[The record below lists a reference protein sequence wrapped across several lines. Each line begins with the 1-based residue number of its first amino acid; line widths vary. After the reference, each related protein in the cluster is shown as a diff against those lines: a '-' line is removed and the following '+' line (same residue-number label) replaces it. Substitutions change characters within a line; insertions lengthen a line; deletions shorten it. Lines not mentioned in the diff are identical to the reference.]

1 MFIGHFAVA
10 FATKKI
16 APQVSLG
23 VLFFSCQLADLLWPN
38 LVLLGLESFRI
49 DPGNTAMTPLSFD
62 SYPYSHSLVALL
74 VWGTLFGGA
83 YAVLSRGGVRAALV
97 VSSLVLSHWLLD
109 VITHRPD
116 MPITVGDSWLVGFG
130 LWNMP
135 TAAIGAELLLFA
147 GGVWLYVGQT
157 QARDRIGSIGLWGL
171 VGFLAIVYAANIL
184 GPPPPSIAA
193 VAWPAQAMWLIVIL
207 AYWIDRHRTPVDPEN
222 SRRFLG
228 D

>member
-10 FATKKI
+10 FATKRI

-38 LVLLGLESFRI
+38 LVLLGVESFRI

-74 VWGTLFGGA
+74 VWGALFGAA
-83 YAVLSRGGVRAALV
+83 YAGLSRGGVRAALI

-116 MPITVGDSWLVGFG
+116 MPITVGDSWRIGFG

-135 TAAIGAELLLFA
+135 AAAISAELLLFT
-147 GGVWLYVGQT
+147 GGVWIYVGQT
-157 QARDRIGSIGLWGL
+157 KARDRIGSIGLWGL
-171 VGFLAIVYAANIL
+171 VGFLATLYAASIL
-184 GPPPPSIAA
+184 GPLPPSITA
-193 VAWPAQAMWLIVIL
+193 VAWSAQAVWLVVIW
-207 AYWIDRHRTPVDPEN
+207 AYWIDRHRAPVDRPARA
-222 SRRFLG
+222 SI
-228 D
+228 